1 MLQQKPATHKRPSR
15 SGDHGALI
23 ATLVCYEENEEGGF
37 TSDLSTLMF
46 EFFASFFASFFA
58 FLISFLAFFFA
69 FLISFFPSFFAFLIS
84 FFLCFDFFPF
94 PAIAFSRAADD
105 FNYITPALQDL
116 IPPLQRANIDFERSS
131 FVAVSCRQTRA
142 AGLRS
147 FAHR

>member
-1 MLQQKPATHKRPSR
+1 MLAQAFVPHPSSATSPP
-15 SGDHGALI
+15 I
-23 ATLVCYEENEEGGF
+23 AAQAHYRCRRACYEENGEGGF
-37 TSDLSTLMF
+37 TSGLSTSVF
-46 EFFASFFASFFA
+46 DFFAPFFASFFA
-58 FLISFLAFFFA
+58 FLISFFA
-69 FLISFFPSFFAFLIS
+69 SFFAFLIS

-142 AGLRS
+142 AGL
-147 FAHR
+147 